1 MPYLKPKVC
10 ICVDKVDSD
19 WKVCFHPDPPR
30 LLLTL
35 TEEEFSKAP
44 YTIESSSHRRAILM
58 ELERVKALGVK
69 PPQNLWEY
77 KVDTQFLQWKKKKYW
92 EWDSSYLSA
101 HCSQTWQT
109 QLKPLSGCEPFLG
122 LLSYFLSNADKF
134 VWLHSQG
141 TEANVCWVYTQVL
154 ELREEKNKKY

>member
-19 WKVCFHPDPPR
+19 WKVCFHSYPPR

-77 KVDTQFLQWKKKKYW
+77 KVNTLFLQWKKKSIENEIAVICLPTARRHGRHNW
-92 EWDSSYLSA
+92 SPCQTGSS
-101 HCSQTWQT
+101 
-109 QLKPLSGCEPFLG
+109 LG
-122 LLSYFLSNADKF
+122 LLSYLCYAP
-134 VWLHSQG
+134 VCLHSSRNNILDF
-141 TEANVCWVYTQVL
+141 EP
-154 ELREEKNKKY
+154 